1 MASKFETLPD
11 IAVFKICKKLI
22 DQEIDID
29 DYEEVEETP
38 KRVVSIEDLEHLQGI
53 VGGLIEMSQ
62 GRYDGK
68 NYTMW
73 VNEEGL
79 LHNLPVNKKATK
91 AYQDYWFW
99 YENEN
104 PGSIDRIRVEHTK
117 IVGNVVLIDEQ
128 GE

>member
-1 MASKFETLPD
+1 MSDKNYKHIFIWSSGLHIETDL
-11 IAVFKICKKLI
+11 KK
-22 DQEIDID
+22 
-29 DYEEVEETP
+29 P
-38 KRVVSIEDLEHLQGI
+38 IEDLEHLQGI

-62 GRYDGK
+62 GRYNGK

-79 LHNLPVNKKATK
+79 MHNLPINQKAIK

-104 PGSIDRIRVEHTK
+104 TGTTSRNRIEQTK

-128 GE
+128 GQ

>member
-1 MASKFETLPD
+1 MSDKNYKHIFIWSSGLHIETDL
-11 IAVFKICKKLI
+11 KK
-22 DQEIDID
+22 
-29 DYEEVEETP
+29 
-38 KRVVSIEDLEHLQGI
+38 SIEDLEHLQGV
-53 VGGLIEMSQ
+53 VGGFIEQSQ

-79 LHNLPVNKKATK
+79 LHNLPVNQKATK

-104 PGSIDRIRVEHTK
+104 PGTTDRTRIEQTK
-117 IVGNVVLIDEQ
+117 IVGNVVLIYEQ
-128 GE
+128 GQ

>member
-1 MASKFETLPD
+1 MSDKNYNHIFIWSSGLHIETNL
-11 IAVFKICKKLI
+11 KK
-22 DQEIDID
+22 
-29 DYEEVEETP
+29 P
-38 KRVVSIEDLEHLQGI
+38 IEDLDHLQGI

-62 GRYDGK
+62 GRYDSK

-79 LHNLPVNKKATK
+79 MEKLPINSKATK

-104 PGSIDRIRVEHTK
+104 PGSIDRIRVEQTK